1 MPLSTRRSFTRRT
14 PRDLFGKNGL
24 MMAPFGIAEFV
35 AHDPRL
41 QFRSLKHVSGSAINP
56 QQLAEYFRFQWI
68 LLQNPLAFLPKDD
81 SVALMRFA
89 VEAIDD
95 GAAQSRPR
103 RVFLFISS

>member
-1 MPLSTRRSFTRRT
+1 MSRLWRDQGESQQAANYLLRYIHRRVDR
-14 PRDLFGKNGL
+14 RDLKEAKAL
-24 MMAPFGIAEFV
+24 AEPCV
-35 AHDPRL
+35 LGRAVSD
-41 QFRSLKHVSGSAINP
+41 FRSW
-56 QQLAEYFRFQWI
+56 QI
-68 LLQNPLAFLPKDD
+68 LLQNTLAFLPNDD

>member
-1 MPLSTRRSFTRRT
+1 MRLSEE
-14 PRDLFGKNGL
+14 LLNGL
-24 MMAPFGIAEFV
+24 TSLQECRMLHRECAAGRESLRCTLHFGV
-35 AHDPRL
+35 
-41 QFRSLKHVSGSAINP
+41 GS
-56 QQLAEYFRFQWI
+56 I

-103 RVFLFISS
+103 

>member
-1 MPLSTRRSFTRRT
+1 MKFARLGANFRRW
-14 PRDLFGKNGL
+14 
-24 MMAPFGIAEFV
+24 
-35 AHDPRL
+35 
-41 QFRSLKHVSGSAINP
+41 Q
-56 QQLAEYFRFQWI
+56 I

>member
-1 MPLSTRRSFTRRT
+1 MIVADSHSTAAPSLGPLY
-14 PRDLFGKNGL
+14 PPKADIGL
-24 MMAPFGIAEFV
+24 GIAPV
-35 AHDPRL
+35 RL
-41 QFRSLKHVSGSAINP
+41 VQ
-56 QQLAEYFRFQWI
+56 I

>member
-1 MPLSTRRSFTRRT
+1 MKTTGSISASARFADFDRT
-14 PRDLFGKNGL
+14 SPGVRKV
-24 MMAPFGIAEFV
+24 P
-35 AHDPRL
+35 
-41 QFRSLKHVSGSAINP
+41 
-56 QQLAEYFRFQWI
+56 I